1 MARFIGPVCRLC
13 RRSGDKLML
22 KGDRC
27 FGPRCGVDRRNKPP
41 GPHAATRRRMSDR
54 GTQLREKQ
62 KAKYEYGLFE
72 RQFKRF
78 FAEAERQVGI
88 TGDNLVVLLE
98 RRLDNCTN
106 KMGFADSR
114 SQARQLVLHGHI
126 LVNDKKADIP
136 SMLVNQGDVIKWR
149 EGSKKTEYYKIL
161 VEGIKAKTVPA
172 WLNLDRANLV
182 GQVMALPSS
191 DVVEAKFE
199 PTSVVEWYSIKSLAP

>member
-27 FGPRCGVDRRNKPP
+27 FGPKCGAERRAKPP
-41 GPHAATRRRMSDR
+41 GPHMAQRRRMSDR
-54 GTQLREKQ
+54 GVQLREKQ
-62 KAKYEYGLFE
+62 KAKYTYGLFE

-78 FAEAERQVGI
+78 FENAEKQTGI

-98 RRLDNCTN
+98 RRLDNVIY
-106 KMGFADSR
+106 KLGFADSR

-126 LVNDKKADIP
+126 LVNDHKVNVP
-136 SMLVNQGDVIKWR
+136 SCLVNKDDTIKWR
-149 EGSKKTEYYKIL
+149 EGSKKSEYFKIL

-172 WLNLDRANLV
+172 WLSLDRESLIGKV
-182 GQVMALPSS
+182 SALPSS
-191 DVVEAKFE
+191 DVIEPKFE
-199 PTSVVEWYSIKSLAP
+199 PTSVVEWYSR